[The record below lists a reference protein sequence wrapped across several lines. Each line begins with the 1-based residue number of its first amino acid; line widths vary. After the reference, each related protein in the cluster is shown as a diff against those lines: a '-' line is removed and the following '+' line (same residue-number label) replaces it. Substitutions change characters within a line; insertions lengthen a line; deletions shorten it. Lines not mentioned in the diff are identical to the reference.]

1 MSLTKYNLFRPT
13 KPLKMNQFLD
23 DLAGSSFSDFFGA
36 DFVSAT
42 PSVNIVENED
52 SFLIDVAAP
61 GLKKDDFQVNLE
73 NDNLVISASK
83 KESNEVDDKG
93 KFTRREFN
101 YSSFRRSFH
110 LSEEISTDKISASY
124 ANGILSIQLG
134 KKSEEEDKKTT
145 IEIN

>member
-1 MSLTKYNLFRPT
+1 MNLTKYNLFRPT
-13 KPLKMNQFLD
+13 KPLRMNQFLD